1 MYVSVKREETQASL
15 TKLAMQRYATD
26 GASGQERASEAGFSK
41 TLKKKQELNNIK
53 RGDFQVSN
61 NGRDAGGIGKPDVKK
76 PDFHSAKNARE
87 PGKPITKKAESPA
100 LKQGD
105 EGRRIGERAKTGDSF
120 AADAVKQR
128 ETAYAKEAV
137 EREPL
142 AEKERLPKEEAEKDA
157 AKLQEVTALLQGL
170 FAQQDFTKLPQ
181 EDLSPAIGEL
191 AQALSQLTEAK
202 ALQDAK
208 ATDLT
213 QLFSAEELA
222 KLIAQAEK
230 ETEIDGQTPGKMQA
244 LLKDLAEKLKP
255 EYKGTQGRLEELL
268 DKLNALSLQVNR
280 PAVSASSEGAQA
292 SRGTQEAALPI
303 EEQSKQTEQL
313 QLQSGG
319 SESREQKGVADSS
332 KSPESAVKSE
342 TKAVESES
350 FSAKLEA
357 QDAKLQATK
366 AELNAGKEVKTVMKT
381 EVFEQIK
388 DHLAKQSIKEDHS
401 EMIIR
406 LRPEE
411 LGKVE
416 LKLEVHKDQVIA
428 KMNVASQMVKEAIES
443 NLSDLKSSLKDK
455 GFEVTSFDVN
465 LSDNSPSFER
475 RGESRRQNGRR
486 GARELRVEETF
497 EGASRVYTGTLE
509 GLEQGSTFEELA

>member
-1 MYVSVKREETQASL
+1 MYVSVKREETQVSL
-15 TKLAMQRYATD
+15 TKLATQRYATD

-41 TLKKKQELNNIK
+41 TLKKKQELNRIQ
-53 RGDFQVSN
+53 RRDFQVSN
-61 NGRDAGGIGKPDVKK
+61 TGKDAGGIGKPDGKK
-76 PDFHSAKNARE
+76 PDFHSTKNAWEQGRQLA
-87 PGKPITKKAESPA
+87 KKADSPV

-105 EGRRIGERAKTGDSF
+105 EGRRVGERAKTADSF
-120 AADAVKQR
+120 VADSVKQR
-128 ETAYAKEAV
+128 EEARDKAPV
-137 EREPL
+137 ERQL
-142 AEKERLPKEEAEKDA
+142 LDEKEPLPKEETEQDA
-157 AKLQEVTALLQGL
+157 AKLSEVMALLQGL
-170 FAQQDFTKLPQ
+170 FVQQDLGKLPQ

-202 ALQDAK
+202 ALKDAK
-208 ATDLT
+208 MTDLT

-230 ETEIDGQTPGKMQA
+230 ESELDGQSFGEMQA
-244 LLKDLAEKLKP
+244 ILKDLAEKLKP
-255 EYKGTQGRLEELL
+255 ENKGGQGRLEELL
-268 DKLNALSLQVNR
+268 DKLNALSLRVNR
-280 PAVSASSEGAQA
+280 TAGTASSEVTQA
-292 SRGTQEAALPI
+292 SRDLQEVALPI
-303 EEQSKQTEQL
+303 EEQSQEAEGLQVQTA
-313 QLQSGG
+313 G
-319 SESREQKGVADSS
+319 SESRGRKDVAESS
-332 KSPESAVKSE
+332 KTPEIAVKSDV
-342 TKAVESES
+342 KAAEADS

-416 LKLEVHKDQVIA
+416 LKIEVHKDQVIA